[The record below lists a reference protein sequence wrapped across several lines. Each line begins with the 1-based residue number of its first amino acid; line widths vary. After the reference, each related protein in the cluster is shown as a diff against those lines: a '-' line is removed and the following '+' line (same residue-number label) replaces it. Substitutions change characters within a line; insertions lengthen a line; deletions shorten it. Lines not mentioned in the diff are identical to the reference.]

1 VTDRDA
7 AAVLVVEPGSDDE
20 RAVTVSD
27 RLVVGRECA
36 GIDEAHRLLIRDD
49 TVSRHHLEIRLDPA
63 EDRAAVI
70 DLSTNGT
77 RLNGIRIERAIPV
90 PLRPGDRLVVGT
102 TNLEFRSERFQNS
115 GRTDRGR
122 TSRFVSTTSMALVV
136 GDIVGYS
143 TISEQSD
150 STLILDALESLWEG
164 LRALLVEHRGTLN
177 AYAGDALFAVWE
189 AEPADEG
196 VARAVEFARAAHRH
210 VVEHA
215 PTLTLRNLD
224 GTPLRMGWAV
234 VLGPVAV
241 STLTQAQP
249 AVIGDTTNLA
259 FRLSG
264 VAAREGFPD
273 IVITDAVLAALGDT
287 FPSHGP
293 FTVQV
298 KGRSG
303 SVELFG
309 IPT

>member
-1 VTDRDA
+1 MTANDVT
-7 AAVLVVEPGSDDE
+7 AVLVVDPGSDHE
-20 RAVTVSD
+20 RTVVVAD
-27 RLVVGRECA
+27 RLVVGRECS
-36 GIDEAHRLLIRDD
+36 GVDDAHRLLIDD
-49 TVSRHHLEIRLDPA
+49 ETVSRHHLEIRLNRS

-77 RLNGIRIERAIPV
+77 RVNGIRIERAIPA
-90 PLRPGDRLVVGT
+90 PLRPGDRLVVGST
-102 TNLEFRSERFQNS
+102 HLEFRSDHFQNS

-122 TSRFVSTTSMALVV
+122 TSRAVSTTSMALVV

-150 STLILDALESLWEG
+150 STVILDALESLWEG

-189 AEPADEG
+189 AEPTGEG
-196 VARAVEFARAAHRH
+196 VARAVEFARAANRH

-264 VAAREGFPD
+264 VAARDGFPD
-273 IVITDAVLAALGDT
+273 IVVTDAVLAALGEEYAC
-287 FPSHGP
+287 HGP
-293 FTVQV
+293 YTVQV